1 MSLDSVATSSIIEA
15 IWEDL
20 LNWFK
25 AGSVKSTWKWQGCKI
40 FIWKVFQHKKTEL
53 IQGQGPKSPMNR
65 SSVEIREISRKLFWI
80 SSDLRQN
87 NLCFCFCIE
96 CRGKRKICSNC
107 FCRVRNY
114 YTKPKHVRTFV
125 QSGKGTNIFE
135 RLIHVIC
142 LGIFSCYFYYALV
155 LNINKRLARRRL
167 PRMFIMMCTALV
179 T

>member
-25 AGSVKSTWKWQGCKI
+25 AGSLKSTWKWQGCQI

-53 IQGQGPKSPMNR
+53 IQGQGLKSPMNW
-65 SSVEIREISRKLFWI
+65 SSVEIRKISRKLFWI

-96 CRGKRKICSNC
+96 CRGKRKIWSNL
-107 FCRVRNY
+107 FLQGEKLLHETKTRTHVSSVWQRN
-114 YTKPKHVRTFV
+114 KHFREIDTRDLF
-125 QSGKGTNIFE
+125 GHF
-135 RLIHVIC
+135 
-142 LGIFSCYFYYALV
+142 
-155 LNINKRLARRRL
+155 
-167 PRMFIMMCTALV
+167 
-179 T
+179 